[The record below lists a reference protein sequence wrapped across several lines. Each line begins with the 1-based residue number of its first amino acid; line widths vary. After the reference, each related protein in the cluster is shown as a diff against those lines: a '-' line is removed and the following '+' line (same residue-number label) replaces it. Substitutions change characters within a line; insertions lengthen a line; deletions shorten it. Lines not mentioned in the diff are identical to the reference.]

1 MDWIKRN
8 LYFVIGTAVAVILLG
23 LAGFYL
29 YSKWDLNNK
38 NLEQLNEA
46 YAKLGELAKQN
57 PHPGSGNV
65 NNIETAKEQQ
75 KQLKAFIQKTR
86 NYFQKI
92 APVPDVPS
100 ITDRDFSESLT
111 RAISQ
116 LRHEAANASVALPPE
131 YSF

>member
-1 MDWIKRN
+1 MDWVKRN

-46 YAKLGELAKQN
+46 YAKLGDLAKQN

-75 KQLKAFIQKTR
+75 KELKAFVQKTKS
-86 NYFQKI
+86 YFQKI
-92 APVPDVPS
+92 PPIPDVPPP
-100 ITDRDFSESLT
+100 IKDQDFSEALS

-116 LRHEAANASVALPPE
+116 LRHDATNA
-131 YSF
+131 